1 MAQQPQPSSK
11 PNPKLE
17 ATVSSNPN
25 AQYVMKKQLGQGSF
39 GVTWKVEQAK
49 TGKILA
55 AKVMDTNS
63 MTPKD
68 RGFVA
73 NEVRCLARCNH
84 PNIISHHLSED
95 FDGMLVIIMEYADG
109 GDLYKQIKVRQQ
121 GNKYFKEHEVLF
133 ILVQLCLALQ
143 HIHAKKMMHRD
154 LKTANVLL
162 TSSGIVKIGDFG
174 FSRQYEDSLSKDVGT
189 TFCGTPYYLSPELWK
204 REPYSKKSEMW
215 ALGVVLYEIM
225 SLKRPFKA
233 NSMKELMNNIVTA
246 TYDAPPE
253 IYSADLRNIVTSL
266 LSLDPA
272 KRPSLKELFANPY
285 IKQNGLG
292 ALRKS
297 VEGHSR
303 ISAET
308 QQALLASIQHATD
321 PASYVEEIEVKP
333 MKSRV
338 EVHLTDKGWIPA
350 DLDLQLSQVIV
361 SPQGI
366 NPEAFPVSTLT
377 TVCAIDASIA
387 GSPNVFAMKSRT
399 GKSYWFKESSPQ
411 KVQEWVTQI
420 TNAMGF

>member
-1 MAQQPQPSSK
+1 MTQPVSPTK
-11 PNPKLE
+11 PNARLD
-17 ATVSSNPN
+17 AVVSSNPN

-39 GVTWKVEQAK
+39 GTTWKVEQAK
-49 TGKILA
+49 SGAIYA

-73 NEVRCLARCNH
+73 NEVRCLACCNH
-84 PNIISHHLSED
+84 PNIIAHHLSED

-109 GDLYKQIKVRQQ
+109 GDLYKQIKVRQAS
-121 GNKYFKEHEVLF
+121 NKFFKEHEVLF
-133 ILVQLCLALQ
+133 ILIQLCLALQ
-143 HIHAKKMMHRD
+143 HIHSKKMMHRD

-215 ALGVVLYEIM
+215 ALGVILYEII
-225 SLKRPFKA
+225 SLKRPFKG

-246 TYDAPPE
+246 QYEATPD
-253 IYSADLRNIVTSL
+253 IYSKELRDIVTGL
-266 LSLDPA
+266 LTLDPA
-272 KRPSLKELFANPY
+272 KRPSLKELFSNPY
-285 IKQNGLG
+285 IKNNGLG

-297 VEGHSR
+297 VEGHTR
-303 ISAET
+303 IDAET
-308 QQALLASIQHATD
+308 QAALLKSIEFATD
-321 PASYVEEIEVKP
+321 PAAYKEEVEVTP

-338 EVHLTDKGWIPA
+338 EVHTTEKGWIPC
-350 DLDLQLSQVIV
+350 DLDLQLTQVII
-361 SPQGI
+361 SPIGT
-366 NPEAFPVSTLT
+366 NPDAFPVSTLT
-377 TVCAIDASIA
+377 MVCQIDATLA
-387 GSPNVFAMKSRT
+387 GAPNVFALKIRT
-399 GKSYWFKESSPQ
+399 GKSYWLKESTPA
-411 KVQEWVTQI
+411 KVQEWVTNI